1 MREKLHINDVNERL
15 FIKTSDT
22 AKLELNSMA
31 KTVFVCFFSFS
42 TKARLVWIL
51 SCCVDSQSAGVS
63 LAPKRD

>member
-31 KTVFVCFFSFS
+31 KTVFCLLFQFFD
-42 TKARLVWIL
+42 K
-51 SCCVDSQSAGVS
+51 SQTC
-63 LAPKRD
+63 LDFELLC